1 MGRVGTESVSQ
12 KTVLVV
18 DDDRPV
24 RTLCRA
30 GLEGAGFRVLEAEN
44 GEEALASVRAE
55 RPDVILLDIMM
66 PGISGWEVTAALLA
80 ERSTDEIPIIF
91 ISARTEPT
99 DRIRA
104 YELGARAYVTKPFD
118 PDALAE
124 TVATVLGQIERGD
137 RDAALAETLAALR
150 KEDITTP
157 KPSSS

>member
-1 MGRVGTESVSQ
+1 MDAKSVSQ

-18 DDDRPV
+18 DDHRPV
-24 RTLCRA
+24 RALCRA
-30 GLEGAGFRVLEAEN
+30 SLEKAGFRVLEAEN
-44 GEEALASVRAE
+44 GKEALASVRTE
-55 RPDVILLDIMM
+55 RPHAILLDIMM

-91 ISARTEPT
+91 ISARTEPS

-104 YELGARAYVTKPFD
+104 YELGAQAYVTKPFD
-118 PDALAE
+118 PDVLAE

-150 KEDITTP
+150 KEQVSAG
-157 KPSSS
+157 KPPPS

>member
-1 MGRVGTESVSQ
+1 VGAEPLNRN
-12 KTVLVV
+12 TVLVV

-30 GLEGAGFRVLEAEN
+30 ALEGAGFRVLEAEN
-44 GEEALASVRAE
+44 GEEALASVRADP
-55 RPDVILLDIMM
+55 PDAILLDIMM

-80 ERSTDEIPIIF
+80 ERSTDQIPIIF
-91 ISARTEPT
+91 ISARSEPS

-104 YELGARAYVTKPFD
+104 YELGAQAYVTKPFD

-124 TVATVLGQIERGD
+124 TVATVLGQIERGA

-150 KEDITTP
+150 KGEITTP

>member
-1 MGRVGTESVSQ
+1 MGRESVSR

-18 DDDRPV
+18 DDYRPV
-24 RTLCRA
+24 RSLCRVS
-30 GLEGAGFRVLEAEN
+30 LEEAGFRVLEAEN
-44 GEEALASVRAE
+44 GEQALASVQAE
-55 RPDVILLDIMM
+55 RPDAILLDIMM

-91 ISARTEPT
+91 ISARTEPS

-104 YELGARAYVTKPFD
+104 YELGAQAYVTKPFD
-118 PDALAE
+118 PDVLAE

-150 KEDITTP
+150 KEQVSAGKP
-157 KPSSS
+157 PSS